1 MKIILVGS
9 PGSGKGTQAKF
20 ICQRYNI
27 PQISTG
33 DMLRAAVK
41 AGSPLGRKVKSI
53 MDSGALVSDDVILEL
68 IRERIRLPDCKNGFL
83 LDGFPRTLAQ
93 ADGLAEMGISLD
105 FVLVIDVDDEEIVKR
120 LSGRRVHP
128 DSGRI
133 YHIDFNP
140 PANDGVDD
148 ETGEQLI
155 QRDDDQVDVIKQ
167 RLEVY
172 HQLTEPLI
180 NYYSKRAKDDSSL
193 TVVSVQGTGSVDE
206 ITRKIQMALDAN
218 KAK

>member
-9 PGSGKGTQAKF
+9 PGSGKGTQAQF

-41 AGSPLGRKVKSI
+41 AGSALGFKVKSI

-68 IRERIRLPDCKNGFL
+68 IRERIQLPDCKNGFL

-105 FVLVIDVDDEEIVKR
+105 YVLVIDVDDEEIIKR

-133 YHIDFNP
+133 YHIEFKP
-140 PANDGVDD
+140 PQNDGVDD
-148 ETGEQLI
+148 ETGEPLI

-180 NYYSKRAKDDSSL
+180 NYYSDKADNDSSL
-193 TVVSVQGTGSVDE
+193 TVATVQGTGSVDE
-206 ITRKIQMALDAN
+206 ITGKIQMALDAN
-218 KAK
+218 

>member
-9 PGSGKGTQAKF
+9 PGSGKGTQAQF
-20 ICQRYNI
+20 ICKRYSI

-41 AGSPLGRKVKSI
+41 AGSPLGLKVKSI

-68 IRERIRLPDCKNGFL
+68 IRERIQLPDCKNGFL

-93 ADGLAEMGISLD
+93 ADGLAEMGISLH
-105 FVLVIDVDDEEIVKR
+105 FVVVIDVDDEEIIKR

-133 YHIDFNP
+133 YHIEFNP
-140 PANDGVDD
+140 PQNDGVDD
-148 ETGEQLI
+148 ETGEPLI

-180 NYYSKRAKDDSSL
+180 NYYSDKADNDSSL
-193 TVVSVQGTGSVDE
+193 TVATVQGTGTVDE
-206 ITRKIQMALDAN
+206 ITGKIQMALDAN
-218 KAK
+218 

>member
-9 PGSGKGTQAKF
+9 PGSGKGTQAQF
-20 ICQRYNI
+20 ICKRYSI

-41 AGSPLGRKVKSI
+41 ARSPLGLKVKSI

-68 IRERIRLPDCKNGFL
+68 IRERIQLPDCKNGFL

-105 FVLVIDVDDEEIVKR
+105 FVLVIDVDDEEIIKR

-133 YHIDFNP
+133 YHIEFNP
-140 PANDGVDD
+140 PKTNGVDD
-148 ETGEQLI
+148 ETGEPLI

-180 NYYSKRAKDDSSL
+180 NYYSDKAKNDSSL
-193 TVVSVQGTGSVDE
+193 TVATVQGTGSVDE
-206 ITRKIQMALDAN
+206 ITGKIQMALDAN
-218 KAK
+218 

>member
-1 MKIILVGS
+1 MRIILVGS
-9 PGSGKGTQAKF
+9 PGSGKGTQAQY

-41 AGSPLGRKVKSI
+41 AGSPLGLKVKSI
-53 MDSGALVSDDVILEL
+53 MDSGALVSDEVILEL
-68 IRERIRLPDCKNGFL
+68 IRERIQQSDCKNGFL

-93 ADGLAEMGISLD
+93 ADGLAAMGISLD
-105 FVLVIDVDDEEIVKR
+105 CVLVIDVQDEEIIKR

-133 YHIDFNP
+133 YHIEFNP
-140 PANDGVDD
+140 PQHEGVDD
-148 ETGEQLI
+148 ETGEPLI
-155 QRDDDQVDVIKQ
+155 QREDDQVDVIKQ

-180 NYYSKRAKDDSSL
+180 NYYSDKAKNDTSL
-193 TVVSVQGTGSVDE
+193 TVVSIQGVGTVAE
-206 ITRKIQMALDAN
+206 ITGKIQMALDA
-218 KAK
+218 

>member
-1 MKIILVGS
+1 MRIILVGS
-9 PGSGKGTQAKF
+9 PGSGKGTQAQF

-41 AGSPLGRKVKSI
+41 AGSPLGLKVKSI

-68 IRERIRLPDCKNGFL
+68 IRERIQLPDCKNGFL

-105 FVLVIDVDDEEIVKR
+105 FVLVIDVDDEEIIKR

-140 PANDGVDD
+140 PKTDGVDD
-148 ETGEQLI
+148 ETGEPLI
-155 QRDDDQVDVIKQ
+155 QRDDDQIDVIKQ

-172 HQLTEPLI
+172 HQLTKPLI
-180 NYYSKRAKDDSSL
+180 NYYSNKASNDALL
-193 TVVSVQGTGSVDE
+193 TVDTVQGIGSVE
-206 ITRKIQMALDAN
+206 KITEEIQMVLDAN
-218 KAK
+218 

>member
-9 PGSGKGTQAKF
+9 PGSGKGTQAQF

-41 AGSPLGRKVKSI
+41 AGSALGFKVKSI

-68 IRERIRLPDCKNGFL
+68 IRERIQLPDCKNGFL

-105 FVLVIDVDDEEIVKR
+105 YVLVIDVDDEEIIKR

-133 YHIDFNP
+133 YHIEFKP
-140 PANDGVDD
+140 PQNDGVDD
-148 ETGEQLI
+148 ETGEPLI

-180 NYYSKRAKDDSSL
+180 NYYSDKADNDSSL
-193 TVVSVQGTGSVDE
+193 TIAMVQGTGSVDE
-206 ITRKIQMALDAN
+206 ITGKIQMALDAN
-218 KAK
+218 